1 MSESSNDCE
10 LCSLLK
16 NLDSDREPVYNGANL
31 SCQQL
36 SSSSEW
42 VIVDA
47 NSCRAGTE
55 PTEADAFSF
64 TTSGTW
70 STQGDS
76 AQVGA
81 SWVELVF
88 LPSLI
93 ERQEVS
99 MSGNEGAPS
108 IHHWVNA
115 QGPWNSVEAT
125 DRIRAQQRCQYDL
138 ELDYLDSPDGA
149 ESQKDINPEEGFPWI
164 NEEVHEHVFGEFQN
178 LDLALVFDVILKAF
192 GI

>member
-1 MSESSNDCE
+1 MTEESSNDCE

-16 NLDSDREPVYNGANL
+16 NLDSSREPVYNCANL

-47 NSCRAGTE
+47 SSFG
-55 PTEADAFSF
+55 EADAHSF
-64 TTSGTW
+64 TTGVTW
-70 STQGDS
+70 NTEGDS

-88 LPSLI
+88 LQSLI
-93 ERQEVS
+93 KRH
-99 MSGNEGAPS
+99 GNEGAPS
-108 IHHWVNA
+108 IHRWVND
-115 QGPWNSVEAT
+115 QGPWNSVEAV
-125 DRIRAQQRCQYDL
+125 DRIRAQLRYH
-138 ELDYLDSPDGA
+138 ELDHFETLDRA
-149 ESQKDINPEEGFPWI
+149 ESLKDINQGGSWVDEEA
-164 NEEVHEHVFGEFQN
+164 HEQVFGEFQS